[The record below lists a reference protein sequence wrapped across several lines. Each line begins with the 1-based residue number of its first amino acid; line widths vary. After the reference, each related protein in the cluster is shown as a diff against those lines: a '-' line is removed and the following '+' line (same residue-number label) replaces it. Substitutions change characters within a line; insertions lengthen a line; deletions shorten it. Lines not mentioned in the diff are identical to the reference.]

1 MVNSDVIKEGNQGIT
16 MTTHLPVNFSW
27 DVDNTTSVEL
37 PPGHSPLMV
46 PVYLQVTIIT
56 MYTLIVVLAFGGNT
70 IVCFTVLRVRRMRT
84 VINLFIVSLAIS
96 DILMALFC
104 IPFTFVANLVLNYW
118 PFGDFLC
125 PVVTYLQVVMVFL
138 SSFTLTAISLDR
150 YVAIIFPL
158 RQKLT
163 KGPALIIIAIIW
175 ILSFVIPIPTGRY
188 SSTHKYVNV
197 STAPTFCEE
206 IWPLDSARKI
216 YSTAILIL
224 QYIMPLAIMIVAYGQ
239 IIVVI
244 WMNKTPG
251 EAVSSRDQRMNE
263 SKKKIT
269 KMMLMVVIIYAVC
282 WLPIHVINITGDVD
296 PSIYDGEHMN
306 IVWMISHWLAMSNC
320 MYNPIVYCWMNS
332 KFRQGFI
339 QAFSCLLCR
348 FKKLNQADETMRM
361 NRQSTY
367 LTSASTHSYRR
378 HYQLHDSTEGSPLTQ
393 RGNGHIELSKA

>member
-1 MVNSDVIKEGNQGIT
+1 MFSPFFISSNVKGMVNGNSITGSNHGIT
-16 MTTHLPVNFSW
+16 MTTQTSVNFSW
-27 DVDNTTSVEL
+27 DVDNTTANEL
-37 PPGHSPLMV
+37 PPGHSPLLV

-150 YVAIIFPL
+150 YVAIIFPM

-206 IWPLDSARKI
+206 IWPLDSSRRI

-224 QYIMPLAIMIVAYGQ
+224 QYIMPLAIMTVAYGQ

-244 WMNKTPG
+244 WLNKTPG

-263 SKKKIT
+263 SKKKVFVLT
-269 KMMLMVVIIYAVC
+269 LLMYEKA
-282 WLPIHVINITGDVD
+282 
-296 PSIYDGEHMN
+296 
-306 IVWMISHWLAMSNC
+306 
-320 MYNPIVYCWMNS
+320 IVYVCDKVHIKDS
-332 KFRQGFI
+332 LLLIRIYCGFSVRPGDKTI
-339 QAFSCLLCR
+339 PNVLPLV
-348 FKKLNQADETMRM
+348 AD
-361 NRQSTY
+361 
-367 LTSASTHSYRR
+367 
-378 HYQLHDSTEGSPLTQ
+378 D
-393 RGNGHIELSKA
+393 